1 MTETAETLCS
11 QKGGQKGPKPGEG
24 LGRGKD
30 EAGGPSSSQRVPRGG
45 YGSGFE
51 DSEKSQWYRAAWVAA
66 YVPTASNLQQK
77 PSAHIRIER
86 GARRLQAT
94 LGAPFCILQTSQQHP
109 RWDRK
114 GQTLRDDSDRPSSFS
129 YPPPPAGP
137 SVEFHNQHLGLP
149 FHEMGIKNISPS
161 GIAGHQMASRIWVR
175 CVPGKILLER
185 EGKGRGPVWQ
195 VAPHPASS
203 ETPDRACAVAFFPEG
218 KTEAPLG

>member
-11 QKGGQKGPKPGEG
+11 QKGGQRGPKPGEG
-24 LGRGKD
+24 LGRGRD

-51 DSEKSQWYRAAWVAA
+51 DPEKSRWYRAAWVAA

-109 RWDRK
+109 GWDRK
-114 GQTLRDDSDRPSSFS
+114 GQTLRDIQTD
-129 YPPPPAGP
+129 PPVSHIPL
-137 SVEFHNQHLGLP
+137 HLLGLLWNSIISTSGFP
-149 FHEMGIKNISPS
+149 SMKWGLKTSHPVGLLGIKWHHVYGS
-161 GIAGHQMASRIWVR
+161 VV
-175 CVPGKILLER
+175 CLEKFCWR
-185 EGKGRGPVWQ
+185 EKGREEGPRGRWPHTQHQVRHLIGPVLWPFFQ
-195 VAPHPASS
+195 
-203 ETPDRACAVAFFPEG
+203 RA
-218 KTEAPLG
+218 KQRLR